1 VSAEGT
7 GRRHERRQ
15 HSPRP
20 HIFVRVV
27 GRLMV
32 AQAVA
37 GGLVGLA
44 FGRRQ
49 LPSIFITLSLVI
61 AICLVAMLAKTGTRT
76 AWLVTFGF
84 QSVYFLFGLSRF
96 VSARYVGGTL
106 FSLIILVVML
116 RPGVTRAYSVFTGR
130 LAPGGG
136 GEIGLAETA
145 GEAFGERAP
154 G

>member
-1 VSAEGT
+1 MSAAGT
-7 GRRHERRQ
+7 GRRRESRQ
-15 HSPRP
+15 QILRP
-20 HIFVRVV
+20 HIFVRVI

-37 GGLVGLA
+37 GGLVGIA
-44 FGRRQ
+44 FARRQ
-49 LPSIFITLSLVI
+49 VPSIFITLTLVV
-61 AICLVAMLAKTGTRT
+61 AVCLVAMLARTGTRT

-84 QSVYFLFGLSRF
+84 EGVYFLFGLSRF

-106 FSLIILVVML
+106 FSLIILVMML
-116 RPGVTRAYSVFTGR
+116 HPAVTRAYSVVTGR
-130 LAPGGG
+130 VVRAGG
-136 GEIGLAETA
+136 GEMVLPETA

>member
-1 VSAEGT
+1 MSAEGT
-7 GRRHERRQ
+7 GRRRESRRQ
-15 HSPRP
+15 VPRP
-20 HIFVRVV
+20 HILVQVL

-37 GGLVGLA
+37 GGLVGIA
-44 FGRRQ
+44 FARRQ
-49 LPSIFITLSLVI
+49 LPSVFITLSLVI
-61 AICLVAMLAKTGTRT
+61 AVCLLAMLARTGTRT

-84 QSVYFLFGLSRF
+84 EGVYFLFGLSRF
-96 VSARYVGGTL
+96 VSTRYVGGTL

-116 RPGVTRAYSVFTGR
+116 HPTVTRAYSVATGR
-130 LAPGGG
+130 VAHSGG
-136 GEIGLAETA
+136 GEMGLPETA